1 MPMPRKDAPLQLLLA
16 GITHPDPAYRIVRHS
31 PTDLY
36 VLEYVI
42 RGKGHLYWGDKYYRP
57 SGGDVYLLQPPLSHA
72 YHSDAADPWEKIWFN
87 LSGPLIGALCDA
99 YRLRGIVYF
108 HDCRLEKEFFEA
120 AELLRK
126 RPQAASGEFAL
137 LIHRIIAGI
146 DLWRKEHPETR
157 KSPEGVHLKE
167 YLDTNWRKKV
177 SLCELAGEI
186 HKSEAQTLRIFRR
199 DWNCTPY
206 AYLQEQRSF
215 LARQYLE
222 NSDYPVKILA
232 EMLGFN
238 DEFYFSNWFKEK
250 NGCSP
255 RSYRR
260 KFRELQ
266 QDAEKYECVPS

>member
-1 MPMPRKDAPLQLLLA
+1 MSAYKETFFPMPMPRKDAPLQLLLA

-126 RPQAASGEFAL
+126 RPQAASGKQSHGKQAEERPADP
-137 LIHRIIAGI
+137 RA
-146 DLWRKEHPETR
+146 PESSGR
-157 KSPEGVHLKE
+157 RPPGPVCESSLVHLQVC
-167 YLDTNWRKKV
+167 LTVMGSTSDTF
-177 SLCELAGEI
+177 SLVG
-186 HKSEAQTLRIFRR
+186 
-199 DWNCTPY
+199 P
-206 AYLQEQRSF
+206 
-215 LARQYLE
+215 
-222 NSDYPVKILA
+222 
-232 EMLGFN
+232 
-238 DEFYFSNWFKEK
+238 
-250 NGCSP
+250 
-255 RSYRR
+255 
-260 KFRELQ
+260 
-266 QDAEKYECVPS
+266 KYESTPVSKGSLYSTE

>member
-1 MPMPRKDAPLQLLLA
+1 MPPLIETLFQLPESIFPTPLKLYSA
-16 GITHPDPAYRIVRHS
+16 GITHPDPNYRIHREK
-31 PTDLY
+31 PNLT
-36 VLEYVI
+36 VLEYIVS
-42 RGKGHLYWGDKYYRP
+42 GEGHLVIDGRRYHIKA
-57 SGGDVYLLQPPLSHA
+57 GDVYLLHPFTDQDYA
-72 YHSDAADPWEKIWFN
+72 SDRLNPWEKIWFN

-260 KFRELQ
+260 RFRELQ
-266 QDAEKYECVPS
+266 